1 MWVVLGSHE
10 DLDPTERDRVLDAA
24 TALFA
29 KHGPG
34 PLTIKWVALDANV
47 RSERVLAVWPTIESL
62 LAEVLDRLASQF
74 QGVDGRDLDDEER
87 ERENELIDTFQ
98 RIIARSL
105 LDGFDTGSMLTS
117 YDHVER
123 IAGIF
128 RDELGLDDRS
138 ARFRLAQGYALEWGW
153 HLFGRHLKV
162 ACGLTDEP
170 DDLLLAEVRRSE
182 WRLARTPVADRDTSP
197 DPPAT

>member
-1 MWVVLGSHE
+1 MSMVLESHD
-10 DLDPTERDRVLDAA
+10 DLDPVERARVLDAA
-24 TALFA
+24 TVLFA

-47 RSERVLAVWPTIESL
+47 PAERVLAVWPSIESL
-62 LAEVLDRLASQF
+62 LADVLDLLAGQF
-74 QGVDGRDLDDEER
+74 QGAQGRDLDDEAL

-105 LDGFDTGSMLTS
+105 LDGFDTGSMLTN

-123 IAGIF
+123 FTDIF
-128 RDELGLDDRS
+128 RDQLGLDDRS

-170 DDLLLAEVRRSE
+170 DDLLLDEVRRSE
-182 WRLARTPVADRDTSP
+182 WRLARAPVVNRDAE
-197 DPPAT
+197 PPST